1 MRILEYFLND
11 LMAVPEFRNNR
22 YVEGFLRVTEPSKF
36 AKLKEEGEKE
46 GLQVTTSQVET

>member
-36 AKLKEEGEKE
+36 AKLKEDSEK
-46 GLQVTTSQVET
+46 